1 MIKPEH
7 KVVQYLNE
15 AHATELTL
23 VQELTA
29 QVAMTPASELRSGL
43 QSHLRETRDHAHR
56 IEKRLGQLEASRN
69 PLLASL
75 GVAETTIGQVVA
87 MAKAPLNL
95 FRGTGGE
102 EKVLKNVKDACASEA
117 LEIATYTALG
127 RLAERTGDTRTAE
140 LASSIREDE
149 QKMLDLLLG
158 ALPGSPTLLSMPIS
172 RATSAMTSRRPVPP
186 RRRGARATAPQVGA
200 PRAPRLAPTEPSAL
214 REPSARQVPSARRAP
229 SAPQATVRAARRA
242 ASRAPA
248 RRPDLPAL
256 SREPNRSRGCRGA
269 GRGGCR

>member
-158 ALPGSPTLLSMPIS
+158 ALPGLTDAVVDADIEGNQRYDVSQTGAAQAARGQSHRSAGRRSS
-172 RATSAMTSRRPVPP
+172 RTT
-186 RRRGARATAPQVGA
+186 ARANGA
-200 PRAPRLAPTEPSAL
+200 KRASGTKRASGAKRPSGTKRASSNGSSGSSSSQPRAGASA
-214 REPSARQVPSARRAP
+214 
-229 SAPQATVRAARRA
+229 
-242 ASRAPA
+242 
-248 RRPDLPAL
+248 
-256 SREPNRSRGCRGA
+256 
-269 GRGGCR
+269 